1 MSAPCRACDSVPGHG
16 GSCEDPV
23 DHRQTAGSGW
33 PASASFAV
41 VDSLPQPTNMEYQKR
56 SKNGNAD
63 WLYQVI
69 PARLLLVRE
78 GLSHFHPRSA
88 RVHRL

>member
-1 MSAPCRACDSVPGHG
+1 M
-16 GSCEDPV
+16 
-23 DHRQTAGSGW
+23 
-33 PASASFAV
+33 
-41 VDSLPQPTNMEYQKR
+41 
-56 SKNGNAD
+56 D

-88 RVHRL
+88 RLHRL